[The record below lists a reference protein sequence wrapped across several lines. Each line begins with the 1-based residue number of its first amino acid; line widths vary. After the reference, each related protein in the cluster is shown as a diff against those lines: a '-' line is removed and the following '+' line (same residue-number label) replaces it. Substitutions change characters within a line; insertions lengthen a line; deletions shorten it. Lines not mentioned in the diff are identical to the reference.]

1 MTDDSREQASR
12 DGVAATL
19 QKLSL
24 PDNRTGLEGTTKAHL
39 DFLLLSLETLSDEG
53 SEVML
58 AAAQTL
64 GLEGTIG
71 DRVTLWRLRNANPL
85 RKSSGG
91 RKKVDVD
98 EVRALVMVVCY
109 LARDRHSHIRL
120 VVERLED
127 CFAKEMSPLKEPLI
141 ADYLDAFHTAY
152 RERMVGGDRQSN
164 KDISEQALSLLVEL
178 LYYGSR
184 FGPMRLWTSLVTRPE
199 MMLPDIS
206 EELVEG
212 DPESDPSSESSDDPI
227 AEVPVEEQVER
238 PAPPVQE
245 VSVTR
250 SEIDV

>member
-1 MTDDSREQASR
+1 MTDDSRERASR
-12 DGVAATL
+12 DSVTATL
-19 QKLSL
+19 QALSL
-24 PDNRTGLEGTTKAHL
+24 PDNRTGLEGTSKAHL

-58 AAAQTL
+58 AAAQSL
-64 GLEGTIG
+64 GLGDTIG

-85 RKSSGG
+85 RNSSGG

-109 LARDRHSHIRL
+109 LARAQHSHIRT

-127 CFAKEMSPLKEPLI
+127 CFSNEVSPLKEPLI

-152 RERMVGGDRQSN
+152 RERMVDGDRKSN

-199 MMLPDIS
+199 MVLPDLPAESDIPTENDIPTETGATDTSSSAGTPIGEIPS
-206 EELVEG
+206 EE
-212 DPESDPSSESSDDPI
+212 
-227 AEVPVEEQVER
+227 PVENS
-238 PAPPVQE
+238 AP
-245 VSVTR
+245 SA
-250 SEIDV
+250 IDA

>member
-1 MTDDSREQASR
+1 MGDDSRGHVSR
-12 DGVAATL
+12 DSVTATL
-19 QKLSL
+19 KALSL

-58 AAAQTL
+58 AAAASL
-64 GLEGTIG
+64 GLSGTIG

-109 LARDRHSHIRL
+109 LAREQHAHIRTTI
-120 VVERLED
+120 ERLED
-127 CFAKEMSPLKEPLI
+127 CFSKEISPLKEPLI

-152 RERMVGGDRQSN
+152 RERMVDGERKTN
-164 KDISEQALSLLVEL
+164 KDISERALSLLVEL

-199 MMLPDIS
+199 MQLPDI
-206 EELVEG
+206 
-212 DPESDPSSESSDDPI
+212 PEDSVQENDI
-227 AEVPVEEQVER
+227 ANNVPVEERVESPPPAAREVGANSDVSR
-238 PAPPVQE
+238 PPNG
-245 VSVTR
+245 
-250 SEIDV
+250 